1 MTTVQTAMSLAL
13 EMENASFADRR
24 LSRRLGLITEELA
37 RSPGSSLPHVFSGSA
52 ELEAAYRFFGNAK
65 VTPSGILGGHWA
77 AVAERMRDAG
87 ECLVVHDTTKFVYR
101 ANGARRGLGRVMS
114 AGQAFFGHFSLV
126 LADDGTRRPLGVG
139 AVKYWARGDEPAEI
153 PERRRWYELVNE
165 VSNRMQSTSLVHV
178 MDREADDFA
187 LLLALKEG
195 GHRFVVRSKS
205 DRFTLGEDAK
215 STGRL
220 SDALARLDAD
230 VERTAQLSKRTSD
243 GRNPKAMKAHPSRG
257 SRIAHLSIAATT
269 VTLKRPE
276 CQPRDLPKGLEL
288 NVVRVWEREPP
299 DGEAPVEWILYTSEP
314 VANAADAMRAVDR
327 YRARWTIE
335 VFFKAL
341 KTGCAMEER
350 QLMDFEALC
359 NAATVFAP
367 IAAMLL
373 LLRGELDRDPD
384 GPATNVVTEQ
394 QLIALRAWGKRPI
407 PEHATVRAVV
417 FAIGG
422 LGGHVQHART
432 PPGWQTLARGLERL
446 ALLSES
452 DDAATVRRAYDQR

>member
-1 MTTVQTAMSLAL
+1 MTTVQSPASLAA
-13 EMENASFADRR
+13 EMASAEFADRR

-37 RSPGSSLPHVFSGSA
+37 RSPGDSLPLAFTGTA
-52 ELEAAYRFFGNAK
+52 ELEAAYRFFGNPK

-77 AVAERMRDAG
+77 ALADRMRGAK
-87 ECLVVHDTTKFVYR
+87 ENLVIHDTTKFVYR

-114 AGQAFFGHFSLV
+114 SGQAFFGHFSLV
-126 LADDGTRRPLGVG
+126 LTDDGSRRPLGVG
-139 AVKYWARGDEPAEI
+139 AVKYWARGDERSEI
-153 PERRRWYELVNE
+153 PERRRWLELVNE
-165 VSNRMQSTSLVHV
+165 VHHRMQSAPMIHV
-178 MDREADDFA
+178 MDREADDYA
-187 LLLALKEG
+187 LLCALHEG
-195 GHRFVVRSKS
+195 GHRFVIRAKA
-205 DRFTLGEDAK
+205 DRFTIADDSKKTA
-215 STGRL
+215 RL
-220 SDALARLDAD
+220 SEVLAQLEAD
-230 VERTAQLSKRTSD
+230 VERTAPLTKRTSD

-257 SRIAHLSIAATT
+257 SRIAQLSIAATT
-269 VTLKRPE
+269 ATLKRPE
-276 CQPRDLPKGLEL
+276 CQPKDLPKGLEL

-299 DGEAPVEWILYTSEP
+299 DGESPVEWILFTSEP
-314 VANAADAMRAVDR
+314 VSNATEAMRAVDR

-373 LLRGELDRDPD
+373 LLRGELDRAPD
-384 GPATNVVTEQ
+384 APATNVVTER
-394 QLIALRAWGKRPI
+394 QLAVLRAWGKRPI
-407 PEHATVRAVV
+407 PDEATVRAVV

-422 LGGHVQHART
+422 MGGHVRHART

-446 ALLSES
+446 ASLCESEG
-452 DDAATVRRAYDQR
+452 AADFRRLCDQR